1 MGTKAEEFIAA
12 LTERHDVIV
21 IGGLAVI
28 AHGFNRPT
36 KDADIWLDPM
46 ETAAEWAVMV
56 EGVCSRFAELSI
68 HTLPGWRQ
76 VSGKEIAEAADQVGM
91 VRVSGLDCP
100 LDIFRR
106 PNEFPAESFAEVL
119 SRCERNADGT
129 WLPDP
134 IDLAISKDLTNR
146 EKDGHDIRFLESKVR
161 SRWIELLPTA
171 TSGEAE
177 ALLERFVD
185 WQTCVA
191 ALRNPDAAV
200 REMALD
206 FLREFAAE
214 GDPFSQAILDD
225 RMIPP
230 P

>member
-1 MGTKAEEFIAA
+1 MDTKATEFIAA

-46 ETAAEWAVMV
+46 ESASAWAEVV
-56 EGVCSRFAELSI
+56 ERVCEKFADLSI
-68 HTLPGWRQ
+68 HTLPGWREI
-76 VSGKEIAEAADQVGM
+76 SGSEISEAADEVGM
-91 VRVSGLDCP
+91 VRVNGLDCP

-106 PNEFPAESFAEVL
+106 PNEFPAESFGEVL

-161 SRWIELLPTA
+161 SRWIQLLPTA
-171 TSGEAE
+171 TYVEAE

-185 WQTCVA
+185 WQSCEA

-200 REMALD
+200 REMALG

-225 RMIPP
+225 RTIPP

>member
-1 MGTKAEEFIAA
+1 MGTKAREFIAA

-21 IGGLAVI
+21 IGDLAVI

-46 ETAAEWAVMV
+46 ESASAWAEVV
-56 EGVCSRFAELSI
+56 ERVCGQFADLSI
-68 HTLPGWRQ
+68 HTLPCWREI
-76 VSGKEIAEAADQVGM
+76 SGYKIAEAADEVGM
-91 VRVSGLDCP
+91 VRVNGLDCP
-100 LDIFRR
+100 LDILRR
-106 PNEFPAESFAEVL
+106 PNEFSAESFGEIL

-134 IDLAISKDLTNR
+134 LDLAISKDLTNR
-146 EKDGHDIRFLESKVR
+146 EKDGHDIRFLEAKVR
-161 SRWIELLPTA
+161 SRWIGLLPTA
-171 TSGEAE
+171 TCAEAE

-185 WQTCVA
+185 WQTCEA
-191 ALRNPDAAV
+191 ALQNPDVVV
-200 REMALD
+200 REMALG
-206 FLREFAAE
+206 FLLEFAAE

-225 RMIPP
+225 RTIPP

>member
-1 MGTKAEEFIAA
+1 MGTKAGEFIVA

-36 KDADIWLDPM
+36 KDADIWL
-46 ETAAEWAVMV
+46 
-56 EGVCSRFAELSI
+56 
-68 HTLPGWRQ
+68 
-76 VSGKEIAEAADQVGM
+76 
-91 VRVSGLDCP
+91 
-100 LDIFRR
+100 
-106 PNEFPAESFAEVL
+106 
-119 SRCERNADGT
+119 
-129 WLPDP
+129 DP

-185 WQTCVA
+185 WQTCEA